1 MVQSQPRIED
11 DAEQAAMPYAKTT
24 MNLREGPGT
33 KFAVITVVPK
43 GLVFSVMDANG
54 HLFVTK

>member
-1 MVQSQPRIED
+1 VVQSQPRIED

-43 GLVFSVMDANG
+43 GLDVSVMEAKG
-54 HLFVTK
+54 HLFVSK

>member
-1 MVQSQPRIED
+1 
-11 DAEQAAMPYAKTT
+11 MPYAKTT

-43 GLVFSVMDANG
+43 GLDVSVMEAKG
-54 HLFVTK
+54 HLFVSK